1 MKIDALKTDDRP
13 DIGWARI
20 TLSLGEIETITATLN
35 ELDRYSKLHADMF
48 LLFELVQKGVV
59 DNMTHSICMDLARK
73 REVLE

>member
-20 TLSLGEIETITATLN
+20 TLSLAEIETITATLN

-59 DNMTHSICMDLARK
+59 DNITHSICMDLAGK
-73 REVLE
+73 HEVLE